1 MTAVRSRDGIKV
13 QTLGSRERPISLS
26 FRGPLRLNPV
36 KPTEL
41 EIFLGFTLL
50 IGDAEDLEFDW
61 LPLSDYG
68 YFPLGTEF
76 HGDHTVFPSEPSILI
91 ASLTR
96 EEDFMVPDGTALA
109 LDHPI
114 SSDRQRSLDTA
125 SHRRTLDRS
134 HTPTLV
140 VANGEIARFYL
151 SAISVLAYDLLSLDI
166 NRDAAFAKLCQP
178 KKTRLMGDGTLH
190 VAPKLGY
197 LSRPAA
203 MQIALTHACPD
214 IIDYW
219 SNTITQLRALH
230 ADGEPLTFHRWL
242 PEGTGKI
249 EATTRT
255 RVIRKNG
262 IGAEETVV
270 ELREIVQ
277 DLRAI
282 ELKSLVIELPSGTD
296 RSVLEDLNEG
306 LEDPEFDKVE
316 PRTRNLLDRLLGRTA
331 SLPGSK
337 SVQIAIAGR
346 RFSHAFPALEHI
358 DVEYVKRR
366 RLFGLGRPKGDVRDQ
381 RIFKLGTGPKG
392 RGGSSAWSRA
402 TFPSESPRR
411 KVDYDQL
418 MAPPVASGP
427 LAWEPIDTWSLP
439 ASQRAMIAAGDVL
452 VGRGF
457 IPSGIEYSRPIDG
470 QRAFCAKADPAWG
483 NWSASMRPGDT
494 RRIFALPLVIEE
506 RFFWALEIEASEKR
520 RSHGMGLLMPL
531 GAFEP
536 SDFLANY
543 LANIAR
549 RQRASA
555 PGIVAAPFP
564 KGSYP
569 DAWVA
574 SLHHRKR
581 RLIAAR
587 LADAIAVRCE
597 RAVAEQRLLTS
608 AP

>member
-1 MTAVRSRDGIKV
+1 
-13 QTLGSRERPISLS
+13 
-26 FRGPLRLNPV
+26 
-36 KPTEL
+36 
-41 EIFLGFTLL
+41 
-50 IGDAEDLEFDW
+50 
-61 LPLSDYG
+61 
-68 YFPLGTEF
+68 
-76 HGDHTVFPSEPSILI
+76 
-91 ASLTR
+91 
-96 EEDFMVPDGTALA
+96 MVPDGTALA
-109 LDHPI
+109 LDQPI
-114 SSDRQRSLDTA
+114 SPVLQRSLDTA

-166 NRDAAFAKLCQP
+166 DRHTAFSKLCEP
-178 KKTRLMGDGTLH
+178 KKTRLSEGGMLH
-190 VAPKLGY
+190 IAPKLGY

-203 MQIALTHACPD
+203 MQLALAHACPD

-230 ADGEPLTFHRWL
+230 ASGEPLTFHRWL

-255 RVIRKNG
+255 RVIRKDS
-262 IGAEETVV
+262 IGPEETVV

-277 DLRAI
+277 DLRVI
-282 ELKSLVIELPSGTD
+282 ELKSLVIELPPGTD
-296 RSVLEDLNEG
+296 RSVIEDLNGG
-306 LEDPEFDKVE
+306 LEDSEFDKVE

-337 SVQIAIAGR
+337 SVQVAIAGR

-366 RLFGLGRPKGDVRDQ
+366 SLFGFGRPKGDVRDE
-381 RIFKLGTGPKG
+381 RISEIGIGPKG
-392 RGGSSAWSRA
+392 RGGSSAWIRG

-411 KVDYDQL
+411 EVDYDQL
-418 MAPPVASGP
+418 MAPPLASGP
-427 LAWEPIDTWSLP
+427 LTWEPVDTSSLP

-457 IPSGIEYSRPIDG
+457 VPNGIEYSRPIDG

-483 NWSASMRPGDT
+483 NWSAAMRPGDT

-506 RFFWALEIEASEKR
+506 RFFWVLEIEANENR

-531 GAFEP
+531 GPFEP
-536 SDFLANY
+536 SDFLINY

-549 RQRASA
+549 RQRASV

-581 RLIAAR
+581 RLIATR
-587 LADAIAVRCE
+587 LADAIVARCE
-597 RAVAEQRLLTS
+597 RAIVEQRLLSS